1 MHTLSTAFVYYDVTS
16 EEEEELAV
24 EYQRQIAFDGKVVVG
39 TSTEVPALAA
49 KSVAP
54 YVQPV
59 VEKTRDQKKA
69 ERAERVAAILVT
81 TQAGRVFNGD
91 ETSQNRMS
99 RAITALR
106 AAGQTSTLWV
116 LANNEAINVSVDEL
130 AEALILAG
138 QAQTAIWYVN

>member
-1 MHTLSTAFVYYDVTS
+1 MHTLTTAYVYYDVTP
-16 EEEEELAV
+16 EEEEAIDVPYYKQLSE
-24 EYQRQIAFDGKVVVG
+24 DGKSVIG
-39 TSTEVPALAA
+39 TDVAYEPLAA

-54 YVQPV
+54 YVQPA
-59 VEKTRDQKKA
+59 VEKTREQKKA
-69 ERAERVAAILVT
+69 ERAERVASILVT
-81 TQAGRVFNGD
+81 TQAGHVFNGD